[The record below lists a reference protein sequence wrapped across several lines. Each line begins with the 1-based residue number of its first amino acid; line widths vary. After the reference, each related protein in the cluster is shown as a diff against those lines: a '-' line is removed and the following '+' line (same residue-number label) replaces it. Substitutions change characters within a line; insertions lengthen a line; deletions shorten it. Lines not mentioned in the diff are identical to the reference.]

1 MHGLKGRGWRM
12 TLAVAGVVTFLSS
25 CIGMKYVTLE
35 QMIPPPIV
43 VPTHNTRLAVLN
55 NCSPY
60 NIPAVRPDVRLIHS
74 AGDSLMEHT
83 AQGLA
88 DADIFAEIVVL
99 DSCLYPANDTLP
111 HTLSQQEV
119 QQLCH
124 NLDVDL
130 LLVCD
135 YGGIA
140 CAVVQGRTIF
150 HGSRYYMPCHL
161 YAPSRETPLRS
172 LMFESGFSRRHF
184 RGQVEIDSV
193 MHEVYDM
200 LCMQIAKSF
209 QPVWEERE
217 RNFFDGHL
225 YDLREATVC
234 VKDGDW
240 DGAMMH
246 WQRVG
251 EKHSDRYKLMALY
264 NEALYH
270 EMVDSVGKSID
281 CLNKAMEYV
290 TTTAEQDSVKLK
302 HWLDSYGSL
311 DGYKFTDR
319 QLIGQYQKQL
329 AARQNEVQQL
339 NILNK

>member
-1 MHGLKGRGWRM
+1 MRRWNVRGWRRA
-12 TLAVAGVVTFLSS
+12 LAVVGAVALLSS

-35 QMIPPPIV
+35 QMTPPPIV

-60 NIPAVRPDVRLIHS
+60 NIPAVSSGVRLYHS
-74 AGDSLMEHT
+74 AGDSIMEHT

-88 DADIFAEIVVL
+88 DAGIFAEVVVL
-99 DSCLYPANDTLP
+99 DSCLYPVNDTLP
-111 HTLSQQEV
+111 HTLSRQEV

-124 NLDVDL
+124 DLDVDL

-172 LMFESGFSRRHF
+172 FMFESGFSRRHS
-184 RGQVEIDSV
+184 RGQVDMDS
-193 MHEVYDM
+193 MMNEVYDL
-200 LCMQIAKSF
+200 LCTQVAKSF

-217 RNFFDGHL
+217 RSFFDGRL

-240 DGAMMH
+240 DGALTH

-251 EKHSDRYKLMALY
+251 EKSSDRYKLIALY

-270 EMVDSVGKSID
+270 EMADSISKSID
-281 CLNKAMEYV
+281 CLSKAVGYAA
-290 TTTAEQDSVKLK
+290 TTAEQDSVKLK

-319 QLIGQYQKQL
+319 QFVEQYQKQL
-329 AARQNEVQQL
+329 ASRQEEVQQL
-339 NILNK
+339 NILNQ